1 MDLKKIGSNTWTD
14 LGKPTES
21 NNALKSFLQDVH
33 DTKILSDTRFSSK
46 ATKSAPMF
54 DVMAATAPLT
64 SANPVTTA
72 ASTLPQLKKSGTVG
86 DINNMPTATSPSRKT
101 AKKLVPNP
109 MRKPPPGVSYA
120 IQERPANRAE
130 IEALDRELEERV
142 KAVLYRETTD
152 LHAVESGDLYQPHK
166 DAMLLIRDSMLEDFG
181 VSLDV
186 LMQEQWLDK
195 LIKCE
200 CLRTVCDHVATV
212 LNDMLSVSSG
222 ELGSVLRKLRF
233 TYKQSFDQMHT
244 SARQLHFFYVETRQ
258 ELESCRKE
266 LAAVRVTLSNKDA
279 EMHRVI
285 DREVSLVRSDFES
298 QRAMDQDTIAQT
310 EHQMEQM
317 SDTLKSLNGIFKAMQ
332 ADGSAARTADLVSRA
347 QKLEASNADLLAKL
361 AAFEDTKIQL
371 ALAEAQVTCAPPIYP
386 PLTH

>member
-33 DTKILSDTRFSSK
+33 DTKILSDTRFASK

-54 DVMAATAPLT
+54 FDVMAATAPST
-64 SANPVTTA
+64 SANPATTSA
-72 ASTLPQLKKSGTVG
+72 PTFPQLKKSGTAG
-86 DINNMPTATSPSRKT
+86 DINNNIPTASSPNRKT

-142 KAVLYRETTD
+142 KVVLYRETTD

-181 VSLDV
+181 VSLEV

-233 TYKQSFDQMHT
+233 TYKQSFDQMHM
-244 SARQLHFFYVETRQ
+244 SARQLHYFYVDTKQ
-258 ELESCRKE
+258 QLESCRKE
-266 LAAVRVTLSNKDA
+266 LASVRVTLSSKEA
-279 EMHRVI
+279 EMQRGI
-285 DREVSLVRSDFES
+285 EREVSLVRSDFES

-310 EHQMEQM
+310 EHQV
-317 SDTLKSLNGIFKAMQ
+317 DTTPTSPLSTPFV
-332 ADGSAARTADLVSRA
+332 LVN
-347 QKLEASNADLLAKL
+347 L
-361 AAFEDTKIQL
+361 I
-371 ALAEAQVTCAPPIYP
+371 
-386 PLTH
+386 